1 MYLIKFVRHNN
12 ICMEDSKDIRWIQ
25 RFNNFRNALARLA
38 EAGEIV
44 SEADASPIPKE
55 SIQLLKEGLLQR
67 FEFTQELAWKVIKDY
82 LEYQGTEG
90 IMGSRDAFRT
100 ALKLGLIS
108 DSRWM
113 NSITD
118 RNITSHAYDE
128 SEAGIIYDNV
138 IMVYLPLFREFERTM
153 QSFI

>member
-1 MYLIKFVRHNN
+1 MKAFA
-12 ICMEDSKDIRWIQ
+12 DIRWIQ
-25 RFNNFRNALARLA
+25 RFDNYNKALARLQ
-38 EAGEIV
+38 EAADIV
-44 SEADASPIPKE
+44 SNAIASPIGSD

-82 LEYQGTEG
+82 LEFQGEEN
-90 IMGSRDAFRT
+90 IMGSRDAFRQ
-100 ALKLGLIS
+100 ALQLGIIT
-108 DSRWM
+108 DNRWL

-138 IMVYLPLFREFERTM
+138 IKVYIPLFIEFQKKMKEL
-153 QSFI
+153 QNACN

>member
-1 MYLIKFVRHNN
+1 
-12 ICMEDSKDIRWIQ
+12 MEDPKDMRWKQ
-25 RFNNFRNALARLA
+25 RFYNYQSALSRLE
-38 EAGEIV
+38 EAASIV
-44 SEADASPIPKE
+44 SE
-55 SIQLLKEGLLQR
+55 SISEPLPREAVQLLKEGLLQR

-82 LEYQGTEG
+82 LLYQGTEG

-108 DSRWM
+108 DERWL

-138 IMVYLPLFREFERTM
+138 IKVYIPLFKEFQQKME
-153 QSFI
+153 SFL

>member
-1 MYLIKFVRHNN
+1 MKAFA
-12 ICMEDSKDIRWIQ
+12 DIRWIQ
-25 RFNNFRNALARLA
+25 RFDNYNKALARLQ
-38 EAGEIV
+38 EAADIV
-44 SEADASPIPKE
+44 SNAIASPIGSD

-82 LEYQGTEG
+82 LEFQGEEN
-90 IMGSRDAFRT
+90 IMGSRDAFRQ
-100 ALKLGLIS
+100 ALKLGIIT
-108 DSRWM
+108 DTRWL

-138 IMVYLPLFREFERTM
+138 INVYIPLFIEFQKKMKEL
-153 QSFI
+153 QNACN